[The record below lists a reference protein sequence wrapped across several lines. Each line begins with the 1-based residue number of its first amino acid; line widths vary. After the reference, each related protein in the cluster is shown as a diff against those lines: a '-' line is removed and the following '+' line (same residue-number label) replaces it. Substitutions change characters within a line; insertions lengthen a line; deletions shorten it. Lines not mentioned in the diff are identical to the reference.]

1 MARPAPAVDRIVALL
16 DFLAE
21 HPDDEYSLSE
31 LARRLE
37 LNKATAHSMLAALT
51 DAGYLLRNPVAKTFA
66 LGPALVAIGNAASA
80 RQLEIV
86 EFARDEMRSLADELG
101 VQCTASAVF
110 GTEIVILA
118 RSGDVPPF
126 IATVRVG
133 DRLPYVPP
141 LGTVFVA
148 WSSTEE
154 IDAWLRRVG
163 PSATDVELARY
174 RRAVETVRRRG
185 YSLGLEADA
194 RVRLGRALAEH
205 EPAVTPKI
213 LGLIE
218 DLGHEEYI
226 LLELE
231 HSASYRLSMVAAPV
245 FGVDGS
251 VALALTLIGFA
262 DPLGAAQLT
271 RYAERLVEATR
282 RVTAAIHGR
291 EPRVADDGRAG

>member
-1 MARPAPAVDRIVALL
+1 MARPAPAVDRVVALL
-16 DFLAE
+16 DFLAR

-31 LARRLE
+31 LARRLD

-51 DAGYLLRNPVAKTFA
+51 DAGYLLRNPVDKTFG

-80 RQLEIV
+80 RQVETV
-86 EFARDEMRSLADELG
+86 EFARDEMRDLADELG
-101 VQCTASAVF
+101 VQCSASAVF

-118 RSGDVPPF
+118 RSGASPPLA
-126 IATVRVG
+126 ATVRVG

-148 WSSTEE
+148 WSSPAA

-163 PSATDVELARY
+163 PGATEAELARY
-174 RRAVETVRRRG
+174 RRAIETVRRRG

-194 RVRLGRALAEH
+194 RVRLGRAVAGH
-205 EPAVTPKI
+205 DPAVSA
-213 LGLIE
+213 LIAE
-218 DLGHEEYI
+218 LGHEEYI

-245 FGVDGS
+245 FGPDGS
-251 VALALTLIGFA
+251 VALALTLLGFA

-271 RYAERLVEATR
+271 RYAERLVAAAG
-282 RVTAAIHGR
+282 RVTAAVHGR
-291 EPRVADDGRAG
+291 DPGVATGGRAG

>member
-1 MARPAPAVDRIVALL
+1 MARPAPAVDRVVALL

-21 HPDDEYSLSE
+21 HPDDEYSLSG
-31 LARRLE
+31 LARRLD
-37 LNKATAHSMLAALT
+37 LNKATAHSMLTALT
-51 DAGYLLRNPVAKTFA
+51 EAGYLLRNPTDKTFG
-66 LGPALVAIGNAASA
+66 LGPALVTIGNAASA
-80 RQLEIV
+80 REVEIV

-101 VQCTASAVF
+101 VQCSASAVF
-110 GTEIVILA
+110 GAEIVILA
-118 RSGDVPPF
+118 RSGESPPL
-126 IATVRVG
+126 AANVRVG
-133 DRLPYVPP
+133 DRLPFVPP

-148 WSSTEE
+148 WSAPGV

-163 PSATDVELARY
+163 PGATEVELARY

-194 RVRLGRALAEH
+194 RVRLGRALADH
-205 EPAVTPKI
+205 DPAVNA
-213 LGLIE
+213 LVGE
-218 DLGHEEYI
+218 LGHEEYI

-245 FGVDGS
+245 FASDGS

-271 RYAERLVEATR
+271 RYAERLVGAAR
-282 RVTAAIHGR
+282 RVTAAVHGR
-291 EPRVADDGRAG
+291 EPGVADTSRAG